1 MLNLL
6 RLLSGYIV
14 VCFYGDNSEQIL
26 NICAKHSIK
35 LWNLRFNKG
44 KIIGNVR
51 IKDFY
56 LLRKIR
62 PKKEVKIHIISR
74 HGLVFKTYK
83 YKKRIGFITGFIIF
97 VLLLEFLSSF
107 IWSIKIEGNKY
118 IKDAELINVCS
129 RLGID
134 IGTKT
139 KNIDTLKSAQELL
152 INHKCLAWASLN
164 IEGSA
169 LTVNISEIKNAKE
182 ETELPSNL
190 IADFDGE
197 IKKIDV
203 TSGNTLVKIGDTV
216 RKGDVLV
223 SGIIENQNSTCFVNS
238 RGSIEAITK
247 REFSV
252 KGNFIENEMI
262 PNGEIKKRCAVE
274 IFSVKIPLYLG
285 KEKDSYKSEYKIRKA
300 KLFNQDL
307 PVVVYTKTMNF
318 THESKIILTEGELIE
333 KLEKQLEKKIKNS
346 GLKIINEGEI
356 IKDYG
361 KEGITLTKI
370 LECSE
375 NIAVKQPI
383 LINSIN

>member
-35 LWNLRFNKG
+35 LWDLRFNKG

-62 PKKEVKIHIISR
+62 PKKEVKIHIINR
-74 HGLVFKTYK
+74 HGLIFKTNK
-83 YKKRIGFITGFIIF
+83 YKKRIGFITGFIVF

-152 INHKCLAWASLN
+152 INHKSLAWASLN

-169 LTVNISEIKNAKE
+169 LTINISEIKNAKE

-203 TSGNTLVKIGDTV
+203 TSGNTLVKIRDTV

-262 PNGEIKKRCAVE
+262 LNGEIKKRCAVE

-307 PVVVYTKTMNF
+307 PMVVYTKTMNI

>member
-35 LWNLRFNKG
+35 LWDLRFNKG
-44 KIIGNVR
+44 KIIGNIR

-62 PKKEVKIHIISR
+62 PKKQIKIHIINR
-74 HGLVFKTYK
+74 HGLIFKTNK
-83 YKKRIGFITGFIIF
+83 YKKRIGFITGFIVF

-152 INHKCLAWASLN
+152 INHKSLAWASLN

-203 TSGNTLVKIGDTV
+203 TSGNTLVKIRDTV

-307 PVVVYTKTMNF
+307 PMVVYTKTMNF

>member
-35 LWNLRFNKG
+35 LWDLRFNKG
-44 KIIGNVR
+44 KIIGNIR

-62 PKKEVKIHIISR
+62 PKKQIKIHIINR
-74 HGLVFKTYK
+74 HGLIFKTNK
-83 YKKRIGFITGFIIF
+83 YKKRIGFITGFIVF

-152 INHKCLAWASLN
+152 INHKSLAWASLN

-203 TSGNTLVKIGDTV
+203 TLGNTLVKIGDTV

-307 PVVVYTKTMNF
+307 PMVVYTKTMNF

>member
-6 RLLSGYIV
+6 RLLSGYLV
-14 VCFYGDNSEQIL
+14 VCFFGENSERML
-26 NICAKHSIK
+26 NLCAKHSIK

-97 VLLLEFLSSF
+97 VLLLELLSSF
-107 IWSIKIEGNKY
+107 IWSIKVEGNINIEDMEIISACDNIGIKVGTK
-118 IKDAELINVCS
+118 IKD
-129 RLGID
+129 
-134 IGTKT
+134 
-139 KNIDTLKSAQELL
+139 IDTLKSAQKLL
-152 INHKCLAWASLN
+152 INHKSLAWASLN
-164 IEGSA
+164 IEGSK
-169 LTVNISEIKNAKE
+169 LTVNISEIKNPKE

-197 IKKIDV
+197 IRRIDV

-223 SGIIENQNSTCFVNS
+223 SGIIENQSSTCFVNS
-238 RGSIEAITK
+238 RGNIEAITK
-247 REFSV
+247 REFTV
-252 KGNFIENEMI
+252 NGNYIEKKHI
-262 PNGEIKKRCAVE
+262 YNGKLQKRRVLE
-274 IFSVKIPLYLG
+274 LFSVKLPLYLG
-285 KEKDSYKSEYKIRKA
+285 KENQRYKSEFKIKKA
-300 KLFNQDL
+300 KFLSEEL
-307 PVVVYTKTMNF
+307 PITLYTKTLKF
-318 THESKIILTEGELIE
+318 TDAKKIVFSENEL
-333 KLEKQLEKKIKNS
+333 LELLKKQLKNKIKKSN
-346 GLKIINEGEI
+346 LDIIKTGEI
-356 IKDYG
+356 KINYNSK
-361 KEGITLTKI
+361 GITLSQEVI
-370 LECSE
+370 CSE
-375 NIAVKQPI
+375 NIAIKQPI

>member
-1 MLNLL
+1 M
-6 RLLSGYIV
+6 
-14 VCFYGDNSEQIL
+14 
-26 NICAKHSIK
+26 
-35 LWNLRFNKG
+35 
-44 KIIGNVR
+44 
-51 IKDFY
+51 
-56 LLRKIR
+56 
-62 PKKEVKIHIISR
+62 
-74 HGLVFKTYK
+74 
-83 YKKRIGFITGFIIF
+83 
-97 VLLLEFLSSF
+97 
-107 IWSIKIEGNKY
+107 
-118 IKDAELINVCS
+118 
-129 RLGID
+129 
-134 IGTKT
+134 
-139 KNIDTLKSAQELL
+139 
-152 INHKCLAWASLN
+152 INHKSLAWASLN

-203 TSGNTLVKIGDTV
+203 TSGNTLVKFGDTV

-252 KGNFIENEMI
+252 KGNYIENEMI
-262 PNGEIKKRCAVE
+262 PNGKIKKRCAVE

-307 PVVVYTKTMNF
+307 PMVVYTKTMNF

-333 KLEKQLEKKIKNS
+333 KLEKQLEKKIENS

>member
-35 LWNLRFNKG
+35 LWDLRFNKG
-44 KIIGNVR
+44 KIIGNIR

-62 PKKEVKIHIISR
+62 PKKQIKIHIINR
-74 HGLVFKTYK
+74 HGLIFKTNK
-83 YKKRIGFITGFIIF
+83 YKKRIGFITGFIVF

-134 IGTKT
+134 IGTKI

-152 INHKCLAWASLN
+152 INHKSLAWASLN

-203 TSGNTLVKIGDTV
+203 TSGNTLVKFGDTV

-252 KGNFIENEMI
+252 KGNYIENEMI
-262 PNGEIKKRCAVE
+262 PNGKIKKRCAVE

-307 PVVVYTKTMNF
+307 PMVVYTKTMNF

-333 KLEKQLEKKIKNS
+333 KLEKQLEKKIENS